1 MEPNVQSHPTFYS
14 NMSKNRN
21 QNHPTT
27 ARVKSNISPVR
38 FFTMLDRLETKF
50 PSCGNDGKR
59 SRSATSTIVKRF
71 NTDNDAP
78 RMPDGSHQLNIPSGY
93 LDDNVAH
100 LLTSV
105 TSGDDARAGA
115 DIVRRT
121 LLFEVALRN
130 HTANDWCSENNSSE
144 FQKTY

>member
-1 MEPNVQSHPTFYS
+1 
-14 NMSKNRN
+14 
-21 QNHPTT
+21 
-27 ARVKSNISPVR
+27 
-38 FFTMLDRLETKF
+38 MLDRLETKF

-59 SRSATSTIVKRF
+59 SRSATSTIVKGF

-105 TSGDDARAGA
+105 TSGDDVRAGA
-115 DIVRRT
+115 DIVRRRVV
-121 LLFEVALRN
+121 L
-130 HTANDWCSENNSSE
+130 
-144 FQKTY
+144 